1 MTYKEVIKK
10 LESIGL
16 EIDYDFI
23 DKEVKDLEKE
33 CENPVEFE
41 SKIRAQQK

>member
-23 DKEVKDLEKE
+23 DKEVKDLEQQ
-33 CENPVEFE
+33 CDNPSDFE
-41 SKIRAQQK
+41 AKIRAHQK

>member
-16 EIDYDFI
+16 EIDYDVI
-23 DKEVKDLEKE
+23 DKEVDDLSQECKDPKS
-33 CENPVEFE
+33 FE
-41 SKIRAQQK
+41 EKIRAQQK

>member
-23 DKEVKDLEKE
+23 DKEVKDLEQE